1 MHINENADI
10 TYEIELELSK
20 KINLYHNFFISVSKT
35 FNDIKPKKF
44 ALISFFFTDILLSKS
59 FYIKFKEETK
69 LNCIKMF
76 YVLVRANL
84 SAIFELSRS
93 IIHRRTDSEYE
104 CSGIYLTP
112 AMYVFMEF
120 YS

>member
-1 MHINENADI
+1 
-10 TYEIELELSK
+10 
-20 KINLYHNFFISVSKT
+20 
-35 FNDIKPKKF
+35 
-44 ALISFFFTDILLSKS
+44 
-59 FYIKFKEETK
+59 
-69 LNCIKMF
+69 MF

-84 SAIFELSRS
+84 STIFELSRC
-93 IIHRRTDSEYE
+93 IIHRRTDSENE